1 MISEDLKKLILPNLK
16 LHLDEID
23 FQYIDTMFSEC
34 YKTYPEGRNTPWV
47 TLKPH
52 PHAGTIAMQFSMLT
66 GSFMEIT
73 DWNYIKT
80 IGERL

>member
-16 LHLDEID
+16 LHLDNQD
-23 FQYIDTMFSEC
+23 YRYIDEMFSEC
-34 YKTYPEGRNTPWV
+34 YKTYPQGKPNPWI
-47 TLKPH
+47 TLKPITG
-52 PHAGTIAMQFSMLT
+52 PIAMQFSMLT